1 MAQKFTIDPRLQA
14 GGTMTANADDD
25 SDSGD
30 ESSPEET
37 TVAEEAKRPAD
48 MTSFREKLAAA
59 RAAALA
65 GETCTMCSS

>member
-14 GGTMTANADDD
+14 GGTMTANDD

-30 ESSPEET
+30 ESSPEDT
-37 TVAEEAKRPAD
+37 KVPAD

-59 RAAALA
+59 KAAALA